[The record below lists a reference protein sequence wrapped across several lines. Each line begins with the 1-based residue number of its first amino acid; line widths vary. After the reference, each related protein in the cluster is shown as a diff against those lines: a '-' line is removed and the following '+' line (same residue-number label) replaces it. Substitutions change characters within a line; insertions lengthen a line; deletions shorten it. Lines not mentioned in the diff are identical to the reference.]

1 MKKVVYHTNKFS
13 LVKLTDSDGRNM
25 FNITY
30 FDENNQHVYIGELIK
45 IRGYHKFCFLETG
58 KTLDNHIQ
66 YINSHK
72 DEFVEFIQISITFL
86 DNLM

>member
-1 MKKVVYHTNKFS
+1 MKKVVYYTNKFS

-30 FDENNQHVYIGELIK
+30 FDENNQHVYIGELVK
-45 IRGYHKFCFLETG
+45 IRGYYKFCFLETG
-58 KTLDNHIQ
+58 KMLENHLQ
-66 YINSHK
+66 YITSHK
-72 DEFVEFIQISITFL
+72 DEFIEFIQISITFL

>member
-1 MKKVVYHTNKFS
+1 MKKVVYYTNNFS

-25 FNITY
+25 FNIAY
-30 FDENNQHVYIGELIK
+30 FDENNQYVYIGELIK
-45 IRGYHKFCFLETG
+45 IRGYYKFCFLETG
-58 KTLDNHIQ
+58 KMLDNHIQ

-72 DEFVEFIQISITFL
+72 DEFIEFIQICITFL